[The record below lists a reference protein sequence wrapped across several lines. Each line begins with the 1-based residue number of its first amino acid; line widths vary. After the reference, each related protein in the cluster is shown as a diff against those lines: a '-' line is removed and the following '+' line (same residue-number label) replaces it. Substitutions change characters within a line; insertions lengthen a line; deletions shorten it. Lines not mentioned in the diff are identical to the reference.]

1 MTLIDT
7 LKLTPTQ
14 RQAALAEGQDV
25 SLAAGAGSGKTRTLV
40 ARYLMQLDRGR
51 LPREVVAVTFT
62 EKAAREMRNRIR
74 AEAHAWLVGAC
85 PPEARPLWAEIEA
98 DVDAAR
104 IGTIHSLCAVLL
116 RAHPAE
122 ASVDPRF
129 EVLEEGLAATLRA
142 QMVDDTLAWMVG
154 QADIAPLLAAF
165 TIDDLAEIV
174 GRLLNARLDAST
186 TLSLAAAESWPR
198 LLEAALRR
206 FVDDGETQA
215 LAAELTGL
223 AAGGGLLADAG
234 DKLADQVAGWLAQ
247 WRAVA
252 AALAAGLG
260 VEAAVALF
268 ALRREHSK
276 GGAGK
281 KTSRARDALKA
292 FRERYDA
299 SINEWLGGAVSGDE
313 PPDSE
318 VEARTASLIPLLG
331 ALFERAQTAYQEA
344 KDLRQAL
351 DFDDLEAGAVALLA
365 QPAVRARWQPQI
377 AALLVD
383 EFQDTNERQ
392 RQIVEAL
399 AGVPDGRAGRLFV
412 VGDAKQSIYRF
423 RGAEVSVFQRLDQDI
438 SARGGLPLALDLTFR
453 AHAGLVGA
461 LNELLASVW
470 RAAPAKEQG
479 VPYAPLIADRTEAR
493 PGLASP
499 FVEFLVG
506 LGDADTGR
514 RASAQALAQRL
525 IDLQAVGAL
534 RWDDVAL
541 LFRASTAFPVYESAL
556 EAAGIPFVTVAG
568 RGFYARPE
576 IRDVLN
582 LLRALGNPWDDLA
595 LAGLLRSP
603 AFGLSDAALYQL
615 RWPTGAAR
623 PQSLRA
629 ALAGDLSALNQA
641 DRAQAARAR
650 SIVTDLS
657 GLVDRV
663 PVAELLKQVLEATH
677 YPAIL
682 ATAPAGARLQR
693 NLDKLLA
700 DAHAS
705 GLVRVAEF
713 LEYIDNLEIA
723 GAREG
728 EAPAE
733 AGGALRLMTVHKAKG
748 LEFPVV
754 VLADAARS
762 RPSISERVLLSQD
775 AGLVP
780 YAARLGGPP
789 LIFRLTKQAE
799 EAQSAAEDLRVLY
812 VAATRAREKL
822 IVCGHYSGRASK
834 GWLASLATAAG
845 LDLDQLAASPGR
857 WTEVTLPQSGQ
868 LVASLAQALAPDDAA
883 VPDYP
888 MLGAVNAPDAASAAA
903 PLYATLIAEA
913 QSDVA
918 PLVQAPL
925 DIRAQTHWNGH
936 RRDAPD
942 GTLLGSLVHAAL
954 HRWRFPGDPAL
965 ERLLRATLLE
975 LGYAADEQIDTHLRA
990 IERLLGRL
998 QADPRWAELNAA
1010 DRWHEVPFNVPGQ
1023 SAGGIIDLLYRDGQG
1038 RLRLIDFKT
1047 DALTHASEL
1056 ASHVTRYRAQLRAY
1070 RQAIT
1075 QILGPLASAEL
1086 CFLDCGGA
1094 VAWRSVE

>member
-1 MTLIDT
+1 M
-7 LKLTPTQ
+7 
-14 RQAALAEGQDV
+14 
-25 SLAAGAGSGKTRTLV
+25 AG
-40 ARYLMQLDRGR
+40 
-51 LPREVVAVTFT
+51 
-62 EKAAREMRNRIR
+62 
-74 AEAHAWLVGAC
+74 
-85 PPEARPLWAEIEA
+85 
-98 DVDAAR
+98 
-104 IGTIHSLCAVLL
+104 
-116 RAHPAE
+116 
-122 ASVDPRF
+122 
-129 EVLEEGLAATLRA
+129 
-142 QMVDDTLAWMVG
+142 
-154 QADIAPLLAAF
+154 
-165 TIDDLAEIV
+165 
-174 GRLLNARLDAST
+174 
-186 TLSLAAAESWPR
+186 
-198 LLEAALRR
+198 AALRR
-206 FVDDGETQA
+206 FVDDAEVQG
-215 LAAELTGL
+215 LAAELAGL
-223 AAGGGLLADAG
+223 AADGGLLADAG
-234 DKLADQVAGWLAQ
+234 DKLADQVGGWLAQ

-292 FRERYDA
+292 FRERYDT
-299 SINEWLGGAVSGDE
+299 SINDWLGGKTSGDE
-313 PPDSE
+313 PPDPL
-318 VEARTASLIPLLG
+318 VEARTARLIPLLG
-331 ALFERAQTAYQEA
+331 VLFERAQTAYQAA

-365 QPAVRARWQPQI
+365 QPAVWARWQPQI

-438 SARGGLPLALDLTFR
+438 AARGGLPLALDLTFR

-461 LNELLASVW
+461 LNELLAAVW
-470 RAAPAKEQG
+470 SAAPADGQG
-479 VPYAPLIADRTEAR
+479 VPYAPLIADRAEAR

-506 LGDADTGR
+506 LGDADDGR

-525 IDLQAVGAL
+525 TDLRAAGAL
-534 RWDDVAL
+534 QWDDVAL

-556 EAAGIPFVTVAG
+556 EAADIPFVTVAG
-568 RGFYARPE
+568 RGFYTRPE

-582 LLRALGNPWDDLA
+582 LLRALANPWDDLA

-615 RWPTGAAR
+615 RWPNGAAQ
-623 PQSLRA
+623 PQSLRP
-629 ALAGDLSALNQA
+629 ALAGDLSALDQA

-650 SIVTDLS
+650 AIVADLS
-657 GLVDRV
+657 GLVDRA

-754 VLADAARS
+754 VLADAARG
-762 RPSISERVLLSQD
+762 RPAISERVLLSPD
-775 AGLVP
+775 AGLAP

-789 LIFRLTKQAE
+789 LIFRWAKQAE
-799 EAQSAAEDLRVLY
+799 AAQSAAEDLRVLY

-822 IVCGHYSGRASK
+822 IVCGHYNGRASQ
-834 GWLASLATAAG
+834 GWLAGLAAAAG
-845 LDLDQLAASPGR
+845 LDLDQLAAAPGA
-857 WTEVTLPQSGQ
+857 WHPAILPLSGQ
-868 LVASLAQALAPDDAA
+868 AVTGRAQAVAPDNAAEPDSLPSAA
-883 VPDYP
+883 V
-888 MLGAVNAPDAASAAA
+888 AAPAAASAAA
-903 PLYATLIAEA
+903 PLYPALTAVTQPE
-913 QSDVA
+913 VA
-918 PLVQAPL
+918 PVVLAGPVIP
-925 DIRAQTHWNGH
+925 AQTHWNGH
-936 RRDAPD
+936 RRDIPD

-975 LGYAADEQIDTHLRA
+975 LGYSADDQVGPPLRA
-990 IERLLGRL
+990 VEQLLGRL
-998 QADPRWAELNAA
+998 RTDSRWAELNTAE
-1010 DRWHEVPFNVPGQ
+1010 RWHEAPFSVPGQ
-1023 SAGGIIDLLYRDGQG
+1023 AAGGIIDLLYRDRQG

-1047 DALTHASEL
+1047 KALANAIEMAPLVKAYS
-1056 ASHVTRYRAQLRAY
+1056 AQLRGY
-1070 RQAIT
+1070 RQAVT
-1075 QILGPLASAEL
+1075 QLLGPLESAEL